1 MDVASVEGGGKGEKV
16 GKVRDEEMAS
26 RSDELDS
33 AGEVYEVYRT
43 VATMIVLHQ
52 KHHSSLRRF
61 NHHRSLT
68 LHAPFF
74 ETVEKETGKL

>member
-43 VATMIVLHQ
+43 VAYTPL
-52 KHHSSLRRF
+52 SSKRLKKKLENYNLRLNWR
-61 NHHRSLT
+61 NHRAGGLNRW
-68 LHAPFF
+68 
-74 ETVEKETGKL
+74 